1 VISIMFV
8 LTGFDRHV
16 CRHSH
21 TLCEHCVNG
30 GMTEVFFCQFDAQ
43 IVD

>member
-1 VISIMFV
+1 MISIMFV